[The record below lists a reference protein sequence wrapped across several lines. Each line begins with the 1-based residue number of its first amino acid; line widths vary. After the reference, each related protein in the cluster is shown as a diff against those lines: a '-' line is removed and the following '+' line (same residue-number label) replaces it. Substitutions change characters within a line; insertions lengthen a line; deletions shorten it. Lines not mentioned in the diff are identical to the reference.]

1 MSLNPSQGG
10 AYPNTTMSRT
20 RAIFRDQDIVERD
33 HHNNSEGSESS
44 NELDLVDDSQGNKH
58 LADDLDPDSEDL
70 PPMAPTLVRQAAFIN
85 VATSSP
91 FRPQP
96 SLAA

>member
-1 MSLNPSQGG
+1 
-10 AYPNTTMSRT
+10 MSRSH
-20 RAIFRDQDIVERD
+20 AHFRDQDIVERD
-33 HHNNSEGSESS
+33 NQNNSEESSESS
-44 NELDLVDDSQGNKH
+44 NELDLVEDVQGNKH
-58 LADDLDPDSEDL
+58 FADDVDPDSEDL

-85 VATSSP
+85 VATSSS